1 MKKKYCIFCGEEIKE
16 ETKKCKNC
24 KKTINPKCLLLKE
37 YIGDHLK
44 DDIKCNIEDGILD
57 FLKAWIVSHLYGI
70 GITAAIIFTVT
81 TIISKEITLSK
92 YDTNIPKRNA
102 PEIEIDICKN
112 LDKAEKEEIC
122 PEEYTLNNH
131 KCQKV
136 ENKDVRVYYTCDNNY
151 TLRDGSCVSNFNI
164 DYTAHPNECPK
175 TLSGTS
181 YESWGMVQ
189 NIMNA
194 YESGGNCY
202 IEYCDVAGTVLFD
215 GNCPDTPKHEITGPA
230 TYNYTCDGYELD
242 GTCRSYGEKYYHATC
257 DEGELVE
264 DHCEIKTEIEPTLE
278 CPIKYLYNSECNACV
293 KEDA

>member
-16 ETKKCKNC
+16 EAKKCKKC
-24 KKTINPKCLLLKE
+24 KKPINPKYLLLKE

-44 DDIKCNIEDGILD
+44 DDIKCNIEDSILD

-81 TIISKEITLSK
+81 TVITKTITLSK
-92 YDTNIPKRNA
+92 YDTNIPKMIV

-122 PEEYTLNNH
+122 PEGYTLNNH

-151 TLRDGSCVSNFNI
+151 TLRDGYCVSNFNI
-164 DYTAHPNECPK
+164 DYTAHENDCPW
-175 TLSGTS
+175 TLEGTGFSNTNNIMGVFKQDGYCHIKYCDTTGATTS
-181 YESWGMVQ
+181 YTPGEPCPGREPTFQ
-189 NIMNA
+189 
-194 YESGGNCY
+194 
-202 IEYCDVAGTVLFD
+202 TV
-215 GNCPDTPKHEITGPA
+215 PIS
-230 TYNYTCDGYELD
+230 YSYTCDGYELD

-278 CPIKYLYNSECNACV
+278 CPVEYLYNSECNACV